1 MTVKTASPPPGM
13 IKYRRMGGIDYDS
26 LDFDP
31 YESVEKPDAMEQH
44 IEQYVIFGL
53 LFSYFAEYG
62 ERPDVFVDFDSNICY
77 DPDDLRRHVSPD
89 VYLVFNVDAAAIR
102 SRLIYLPWEAG
113 KPPDFVVEVA
123 SRSTAQE
130 DVERKP
136 AIYEMINAGEY
147 WMFDPTGGRYYGNP
161 LRGRRL
167 VDGRYQDIEL
177 TREPD
182 GVLKG
187 YSEALGLSVAWD
199 NGFPYLYDHASG
211 EYIENHMDIAKARR
225 ALEAQRDAEAAQR
238 RALENQRDATEA
250 QLGITEAQLAAEV
263 RARMEAEEE
272 REAEVKARMEAEEER
287 ESEARARA
295 AAEEENRRLREQIRR
310 MENR

>member
-1 MTVKTASPPPGM
+1 MTVKTASPPPNM
-13 IKYRRMGGIDYDS
+13 IKYRRMGEIDYAS

-44 IEQYVIFGL
+44 IEQYMIFGL

-62 ERPDVFVDFDSNICY
+62 ERQDVFVDFDSNICY

-89 VYLVFNVDAAAIR
+89 VYIVFNVDAAAIR

-113 KPPDFVVEVA
+113 KPPDFVMEVA

-199 NGFPYLYDHASG
+199 NGVPRLYDHASG
-211 EYIENHMDIAKARR
+211 EYIESHKDIAALRR
-225 ALEAQRDAEAAQR
+225 ALEAQLDTEAAQR
-238 RALENQRDATEA
+238 RAAETQRDATEA
-250 QLGITEAQLAAEV
+250 QLGMTEAQLAAEV

-272 REAEVKARMEAEEER
+272 
-287 ESEARARA
+287 
-295 AAEEENRRLREQIRR
+295 NRRLREQIRR
-310 MENR
+310 MEESR

>member
-31 YESVEKPDAMEQH
+31 YESVEKPDGMEERL
-44 IEQYVIFGL
+44 EQMAIFSL
-53 LFSYFAEYG
+53 LHAHFADYW
-62 ERPDVFVDFDSNICY
+62 ERADVFLDYNSNICY
-77 DPDDLRRHVSPD
+77 DPDDLARRISPD
-89 VYLVFNVDAAAIR
+89 VYIAFGVDAAAIR

-113 KPPDFVVEVA
+113 KPPDFVMEVA

-136 AIYEMINAGEY
+136 AIYELISAGEY

-225 ALEAQRDAEAAQR
+225 ALEAQRDA
-238 RALENQRDATEA
+238 TEA

-272 REAEVKARMEAEEER
+272 I
-287 ESEARARA
+287 
-295 AAEEENRRLREQIRR
+295 RRLREQIRR